1 MEKLPKRRKYKDN
14 PYKIEQLNDNKYS
27 VTFKYNKNTTHI
39 VYISQDIYMAFNEF
53 ELIDLSQLN
62 EFDRHIEHLDLREET
77 INKRAILKQK
87 SVEEDVEELIEHEN
101 LKEAI
106 NKLSSIQKRRL
117 KMYYFDDMTLD
128 EIALIEK
135 CSHQAVSKS
144 IKKSL
149 EELKKNLK
157 SQVAKIDLSEEIGER
172 DKISF
177 T

>member
-1 MEKLPKRRKYKDN
+1 MEKTIGGKIEKLPKRRKYKDN

-27 VTFKYNKNTTHI
+27 VTFKDNKNTTHI

-157 SQVAKIDLSEEIGER
+157 S
-172 DKISF
+172 
-177 T
+177 

>member
-1 MEKLPKRRKYKDN
+1 MNL
-14 PYKIEQLNDNKYS
+14 I
-27 VTFKYNKNTTHI
+27 
-39 VYISQDIYMAFNEF
+39 DIY
-53 ELIDLSQLN
+53 
-62 EFDRHIEHLDLREET
+62 LREET

-157 SQVAKIDLSEEIGER
+157 S
-172 DKISF
+172 
-177 T
+177 